1 MALFT
6 KYQMLTAKRS
16 IYTVAKYHDI
26 LVRNF
31 SSLHSSGKIARNQ
44 SYPDVTSRPFRSMLY
59 VPASNTRALEKLSKF
74 TSGMKPDSVMYDLED
89 GVGPASKDEA
99 RNNLRQ
105 FFRNQKEED
114 RNPPRHFG
122 LVRVNRMDTPWFEND
137 TAAVAEFFEEDV
149 NNELVHGV
157 ILPKIEGWDDV
168 NSVSKHFQ
176 DLFGETSPS
185 SPSKDLNDS
194 NPAISPP
201 IISPIPFWAMMETPQ
216 AILSASSIAS
226 HPSIQGLILGT
237 NDLSKEIRLRPHSH
251 KATRSGLTTS
261 LQLTILAARAHDK
274 LVIDGVYN
282 HFNDDEGFREECNQ
296 GKEWG
301 MDGKTLIHPNQLS
314 ATNEIFAPSK
324 EEIECARRVLNC
336 WEEVSSNS
344 DEKFTGVAVL
354 NGLMIEELHV
364 ESARKLL
371 ERANAIASFQGS

>member
-1 MALFT
+1 MN
-6 KYQMLTAKRS
+6 
-16 IYTVAKYHDI
+16 H
-26 LVRNF
+26 
-31 SSLHSSGKIARNQ
+31 
-44 SYPDVTSRPFRSMLY
+44 SYPDVNSRPFRSMLY

-74 TSGMKPDSVMYDLED
+74 TSAMKPDSVMYDLED

-99 RNNLRQ
+99 RDNLGH
-105 FFRNQKEED
+105 FFRDKKKSGD
-114 RNPPRHFG
+114 YPSHFG

-137 TAAVAEFFEEDV
+137 TAAVVEFFKEDFD
-149 NNELVHGV
+149 NELVHGV

-168 NSVSKHFQ
+168 NAASKHFQ
-176 DLFGETSPS
+176 DLFGETSSS
-185 SPSKDLNDS
+185 SPSKDFSHS
-194 NPAISPP
+194 NPTATPP

-237 NDLSKEIRLRPHSH
+237 NDLSKEIQLRPHSH

-282 HFNDDEGFREECNQ
+282 HFNDDKGFREECNQ

-314 ATNEIFAPSK
+314 AANEIFAPSD
-324 EEIECARRVLNC
+324 EEIEYARRVLDC
-336 WEEVSSNS
+336 WEEASSKSN
-344 DEKFTGVAVL
+344 EKFTGVAVL

-364 ESARKLL
+364 QSARKLL
-371 ERANAIASFQGS
+371 ERADSISSFECA